1 MGTSSKDD
9 KSNEIWH
16 LTADAII
23 DAMKDPDRVSPGW
36 AQAGLRFLKDNGVQ
50 AMDIPNGKLEKMR
63 EILPFKKVS

>member
-1 MGTSSKDD
+1 MMNKDD
-9 KSNEIWH
+9 KSDIMWH

-36 AQAGLRFLKDNGVQ
+36 AQAALRFLKDNGVQ
-50 AMDIPNGKLEKMR
+50 ALDLPTGKLEQMR